1 MFLTIKTGKMNC
13 ELCKQEF
20 DSYIDG
26 KLSDDL
32 KNQIDAHLLICSDCK
47 EFYRFQILAG
57 RVIAAE
63 KELEVNPFLATRVMA
78 EIEKRESRSVRSVP
92 NVLRPVLITISMAA
106 AVFLGV
112 IMGSIPQNNKFRK
125 TIPVELALID
135 DTRIESIDLLSNE

>member
-1 MFLTIKTGKMNC
+1 MNC
-13 ELCKQEF
+13 QLCKKEL
-20 DSYIDG
+20 DSYIEG

-32 KNQIDAHLLICSDCK
+32 KNQIEAHLLICSDCK
-47 EFYRFQILAG
+47 DAYRLQILAD
-57 RVIAAE
+57 RVMAAE

-78 EIEKRESRSVRSVP
+78 EIETRESGTVRSIP
-92 NVLRPVLITISMAA
+92 NVLRPVLITISMGT

-112 IMGSIPQNNKFRK
+112 IMGSIPQYKKIRE

>member
-1 MFLTIKTGKMNC
+1 MDC
-13 ELCKQEF
+13 QLCKQEL
-20 DSYIDG
+20 DSYLED
-26 KLSDDL
+26 KLSEDL

-47 EFYRFQILAG
+47 EFYRLQILAD

-63 KELEVNPFLATRVMA
+63 KKLEVKPFLTTRVMA
-78 EIEKRESRSVRSVP
+78 EIENREFRSVRSIP

-106 AVFLGV
+106 AIFLGV
-112 IMGSIPQNNKFRK
+112 IMGSIPQYQHIRE